1 MPYPA
6 DKYQD
11 PVERRKLWLSLT
23 PEERQAA
30 LLIMRVQAEQRE
42 REFYSARRKDGKE
55 KT

>member
-23 PEERQAA
+23 PYERDAA
-30 LLIMRVQAEQRE
+30 LLIMKKQVEQRE
-42 REFYSARRKDGKE
+42 REFYSVHRKDDKK